1 MIELSLP
8 AGSMQAALAAFD
20 GGADSVYL
28 GLERYSARAAAANF
42 SFEELSALRAFCIE
56 HKKRCYVTLNTLLD
70 EESLP
75 AIVPT
80 LRRLSFI
87 GCDGVIVQDLGLA
100 RLIKRHFPTLPLHAS
115 TQLAVHTTE
124 GVNELARLGFVRVVL
139 ARELTREEIAAIRRA
154 CPDIELKVF
163 IHGSLC
169 YSVSG
174 ACMAS
179 AQITGRSANE
189 GSCAQICRSYF
200 TVEADETVSAAL
212 SPLGRGPRTAWF
224 FSMSDLFGGPAIRE
238 LEAIGIE
245 SVKVEGRM
253 KGPLYT
259 RAAAQY
265 YRALLDGSGDVD
277 SLEDALAI
285 AFSRRHTGGW
295 LTGYGRQHQDFSI
308 RTTATLGS
316 ISYPGHRGVRAATV
330 RADDESG
337 VWVESERPLSLRDGL
352 LYFTPGDKEPVEA
365 VRFGIRGLWDEEGRP
380 VTTVAAH
387 TTALIAL
394 PAKERWPRVGEQ
406 LFLISAHDQNLALY
420 SDALPA
426 YKKPIT
432 ITVTIDDECVT
443 VSAWGIERRYHLCP
457 QEAEQA
463 QDVAENLERVF
474 SRSGASPFFC
484 EHLEVVNRTE
494 RALSSLFLPMSRLN
508 EIRRNFYAEL
518 DAHSLREMKRPLD
531 EERERTKISL
541 APLPPRSALVSASGL
556 CFLDLQRLRKAAANG
571 EPLAD
576 LLFQVDGFYYLPLPV
591 VMFGGGRFSEDLD
604 AVIATLTAEGIIDCV
619 RFGLNN
625 IGQIPL
631 LRERGLSCW
640 ADVYLYLSNSESAQS
655 LVESGLRLVGGY
667 LWMERTETD
676 VERWPFPPTVVDS
689 AFTAPA
695 FISRSCFRRDSLL
708 LSCKGCPHRGS
719 WYAHSDS
726 VRYKVIVEDC
736 ITYAIVL
743 R

>member
-224 FSMSDLFGGPAIRE
+224 FSMSDLFGGPAIRN

-295 LTGYGRQHQDFSI
+295 LTGYGRQRQDFSI

-474 SRSGASPFFC
+474 SRSGDSPFFC

-518 DAHSLREMKRPLD
+518 DAHSLREMNRPLD
-531 EERERTKISL
+531 EERERTKIPL

-556 CFLDLQRLRKAAANG
+556 CFLDLQRLRKAASNG

-591 VMFGGGRFSEDLD
+591 VMFREERFAEDLD

-631 LRERGLSCW
+631 FRERGLSCW

-667 LWMERTETD
+667 LWMER
-676 VERWPFPPTVVDS
+676 
-689 AFTAPA
+689 
-695 FISRSCFRRDSLL
+695 SRDRCRALAVSPDGGRQRLHRSGLHQPLL
-708 LSCKGCPHRGS
+708 LPP
-719 WYAHSDS
+719 
-726 VRYKVIVEDC
+726 
-736 ITYAIVL
+736 
-743 R
+743 